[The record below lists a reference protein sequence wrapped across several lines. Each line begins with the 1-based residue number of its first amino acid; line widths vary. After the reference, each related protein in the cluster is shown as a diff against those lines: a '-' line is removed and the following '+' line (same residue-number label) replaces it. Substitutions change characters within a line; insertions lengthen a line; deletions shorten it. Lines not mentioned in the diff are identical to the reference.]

1 LILDEFDKSLQLGF
15 HEQMSFIIGKLTKL
29 NKRVLV
35 SATSDIEIPRYTR
48 VVNPTIL
55 DFIPENEEE
64 TNLSTKLVVSKERIR
79 LKLYSYLFFEIAVG
93 NRFCN
98 HRDAAERIS
107 DTKRKE
113 FILLSWWNGS
123 R

>member
-1 LILDEFDKSLQLGF
+1 MDKIQTLILDEFDKSLQLGF

-55 DFIPENEEE
+55 DFIPENEAE
-64 TNLSTKLVVSKERIR
+64 TNLSMKMVVSKEKTNRSLFNLI
-79 LKLYSYLFFEIAVG
+79 YLG
-93 NRFCN
+93 
-98 HRDAAERIS
+98 
-107 DTKRKE
+107 
-113 FILLSWWNGS
+113 
-123 R
+123 

>member
-1 LILDEFDKSLQLGF
+1 LQLGF

-55 DFIPENEEE
+55 DFIPENVAE
-64 TNLSTKLVVSKERIR
+64 TNLSMKMVVSERKRQNRKFIQ
-79 LKLYSYLFFEIAVG
+79 LDLFVEISVG
-93 NRFCN
+93 NSFLQP
-98 HRDAAERIS
+98 S
-107 DTKRKE
+107 
-113 FILLSWWNGS
+113 
-123 R
+123 